1 MEITRLLRA
10 MESGDPTAADAL
22 YSSVYSDLHALAAH
36 QRRRWSGN
44 ETLGTTALVHEA
56 FLKLAHSESPSW
68 SDRRHFFA
76 VASRAMRQVLV
87 DYAERSSAAKRGG
100 GQAPLPLVEGCMAAF
115 EDGGAEDL
123 LTLHSA
129 LNELESEHPRWVRV
143 VECRFFTGLSV
154 EETAEI
160 LDISPA
166 TVKRAWSQARAWL
179 GARLEAEGAA
189 TPPPP

>member
-10 MESGDPTAADAL
+10 MESGDPTAAHSL
-22 YSSVYSDLHALAAH
+22 YDSVYADLHALAAR

-56 FLKLAHSESPSW
+56 FLKLAQTESPSW
-68 SDRRHFFA
+68 SDRRHFFS

-100 GQAPLPLVEGCMAAF
+100 GGVSVPLVESRLSDF
-115 EDGGAEDL
+115 REGGAEDV
-123 LTLHSA
+123 LTLHAA
-129 LNELESEHPRWVRV
+129 LNELELEHPRWVRV
-143 VECRFFTGLSV
+143 VECRFFSGLSV
-154 EETAEI
+154 AETAEV

-179 GARLEAEGAA
+179 GERLEAGEEAA
-189 TPPPP
+189 EPAP